1 MTEASNEALLMSL
14 LEQIRSLED
23 ERDKA
28 IELAN
33 GLNHKLTEHKKEAK
47 TSQQCS
53 PGDVE
58 QLETQNKKLRQTV
71 GTLTE
76 TLVAGLEEIR
86 LNEEQRQYNLRELR
100 KREPR
105 EQDDEEMDLE
115 SCKTMLEMCKK
126 YYGKL
131 VSDLQE
137 DKNSL
142 QQKLSH
148 QQNVLLEKDMKI
160 AELEMRLEQKK

>member
-76 TLVAGLEEIR
+76 TLVSGLEEIR